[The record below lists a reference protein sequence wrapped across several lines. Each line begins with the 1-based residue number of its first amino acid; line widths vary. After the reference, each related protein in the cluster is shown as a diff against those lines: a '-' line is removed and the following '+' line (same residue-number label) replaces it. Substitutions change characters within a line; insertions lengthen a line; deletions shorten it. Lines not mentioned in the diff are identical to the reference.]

1 MFTSL
6 SSELI
11 NLNKSVNVLIVA
23 VGVLEV
29 LFALN
34 LRLEESRTHKAK
46 FCFAVTTHKQVNFRG
61 ALVTN

>member
-1 MFTSL
+1 MFISL

-34 LRLEESRTHKAK
+34 LRLEDSRTHKSE
-46 FCFAVTTHKQVNFRG
+46 F
-61 ALVTN
+61 